1 MYNVHRYFFETYA
14 PNFAD
19 EHLRDLAVSDASTI
33 IKLPNVFNVDF
44 ERFLSIIYPTY
55 ALKPSLSV

>member
-14 PNFAD
+14 PKFAD
-19 EHLRDLAVSDASTI
+19 EHLQDLALSDDSTI